1 MKNESYEIVRQ
12 LFLNEAIKQYY
23 NIDEFLKLHVAY
35 HEVTGRDLQDDYQE
49 WKNSTLRVKG

>member
-35 HEVTGRDLQDDYQE
+35 YEVTGRDLQDDYQE
-49 WKNSTLRVKG
+49 WKNSTLGDS

>member
-1 MKNESYEIVRQ
+1 MKKNESYEIVRQ

-35 HEVTGRDLQDDYQE
+35 YEITGRDLQDDYQE
-49 WKNSTLRVKG
+49 WKNSTLGDS